1 LIRICSLF
9 VIITGVV
16 ISPIVSTNFYAYAV
30 QAIWRDYE
38 DMKELVKDI
47 RNGNK
52 DDDNMDWD
60 KFRDSNVYKNENED
74 IRDCIDLANKVGGKL
89 GDYEIVRCF
98 DNANYYK
105 AKYTG
110 EKGIKN
116 EQNVSKL
123 QEVNQSQSQ
132 QQEVNQSQN
141 EKDTS
146 KQQQEVNQSQS
157 KLQEVNQS
165 QNEKDTSKQQQEV
178 NQSQS
183 KLQEVNQSQNE
194 KDTSKQQ
201 QEVNQSQSQNEFDVS
216 QTQNSSDVNS
226 PEGCDSS
233 YPDICISITSAKLS
247 CFDIPYKNFKV
258 LLPDRHEFDSDGDG
272 IGCEG

>member
-9 VIITGVV
+9 IIITAVV
-16 ISPIVSTNFYAYAV
+16 ISPIVTTKFYAYAV

-60 KFRDSNVYKNENED
+60 KFRDSSVYKNENED

-105 AKYTG
+105 EIYTD

-116 EQNVSKL
+116 EQDVSK
-123 QEVNQSQSQ
+123 
-132 QQEVNQSQN
+132 
-141 EKDTS
+141 
-146 KQQQEVNQSQS
+146 QQEVNQSQS
-157 KLQEVNQS
+157 
-165 QNEKDTSKQQQEV
+165 EKEASK
-178 NQSQS
+178 
-183 KLQEVNQSQNE
+183 
-194 KDTSKQQ
+194 Q
-201 QEVNQSQSQNEFDVS
+201 QEVNQSQSQNEGDVS
-216 QTQNSSDVNS
+216 QPENSSDVNS

-233 YPDICISITSAKLS
+233 YPDICISVTSAKLS

-272 IGCEG
+272 IGCER

>member
-9 VIITGVV
+9 VIITAVV
-16 ISPIVSTNFYAYAV
+16 ISPVVTTNFYAYAV

-38 DMKELVKDI
+38 NMKDLVNDI

-52 DDDNMDWD
+52 DDDNLDWD
-60 KFRDSNVYKNENED
+60 KFRDSSVYKNENED
-74 IRDCIDLANKVGGKL
+74 LRDCIDLANKVGGKL

-105 AKYTG
+105 EKYTD
-110 EKGIKN
+110 EKGTKN
-116 EQNVSKL
+116 EQDASKP

-132 QQEVNQSQN
+132 Q
-141 EKDTS
+141 
-146 KQQQEVNQSQS
+146 EVNQSQS
-157 KLQEVNQS
+157 K
-165 QNEKDTSKQQQEV
+165 NE
-178 NQSQS
+178 
-183 KLQEVNQSQNE
+183 L
-194 KDTSKQQ
+194 
-201 QEVNQSQSQNEFDVS
+201 DVS

>member
-9 VIITGVV
+9 IIITAVV
-16 ISPIVSTNFYAYAV
+16 ISPIVTTNFYGYAV

-60 KFRDSNVYKNENED
+60 KFRDSSVYKNENED

-105 AKYTG
+105 EKYTD
-110 EKGIKN
+110 EKGNKN
-116 EQNVSKL
+116 EQNASKRQEVNQSQSQKEASKR

-132 QQEVNQSQN
+132 QQQEVNQSQSQK
-141 EKDTS
+141 EAS
-146 KQQQEVNQSQS
+146 KQQEVNQSQS
-157 KLQEVNQS
+157 
-165 QNEKDTSKQQQEV
+165 EKEG
-178 NQSQS
+178 N
-183 KLQEVNQSQNE
+183 
-194 KDTSKQQ
+194 
-201 QEVNQSQSQNEFDVS
+201 VS
-216 QTQNSSDVNS
+216 QTQNSSDFNS

>member
-9 VIITGVV
+9 VIITAVV

-60 KFRDSNVYKNENED
+60 KFRVSNVYKNENED

-105 AKYTG
+105 EKYTD

-116 EQNVSKL
+116 EQDVSKQQEVNQSQSEKEASKQ

-132 QQEVNQSQN
+132 QQEVNQSQS
-141 EKDTS
+141 EKEAS
-146 KQQQEVNQSQS
+146 KQQEVNQSQS
-157 KLQEVNQS
+157 
-165 QNEKDTSKQQQEV
+165 
-178 NQSQS
+178 
-183 KLQEVNQSQNE
+183 
-194 KDTSKQQ
+194 QQ
-201 QEVNQSQSQNEFDVS
+201 QEVNQSQSQQQEVNQSQSEKEGDVS

>member
-1 LIRICSLF
+1 MIRICSVF
-9 VIITGVV
+9 VIITAIV
-16 ISPIVSTNFYAYAV
+16 ISPVVTTNFYAYAV

-38 DMKELVKDI
+38 NMKELVKDI

-52 DDDNMDWD
+52 DDDNLDWD
-60 KFRDSNVYKNENED
+60 KFRDSSVYKNENED

-105 AKYTG
+105 EKFID
-110 EKGIKN
+110 EKGNKN
-116 EQNVSKL
+116 EQDASKQ
-123 QEVNQSQSQ
+123 QELNQSQS
-132 QQEVNQSQN
+132 
-141 EKDTS
+141 EKERDA
-146 KQQQEVNQSQS
+146 
-157 KLQEVNQS
+157 
-165 QNEKDTSKQQQEV
+165 
-178 NQSQS
+178 
-183 KLQEVNQSQNE
+183 
-194 KDTSKQQ
+194 
-201 QEVNQSQSQNEFDVS
+201 S
-216 QTQNSSDVNS
+216 QTQNSSNVNS

-258 LLPDRHEFDSDGDG
+258 LLPDRHEFDSDADG

>member
-9 VIITGVV
+9 VIITAVV

-105 AKYTG
+105 VKYTD

-116 EQNVSKL
+116 EQDVSKQL
-123 QEVNQSQSQ
+123 EVNQNQSEKEASRQLEVNQSQSQ
-132 QQEVNQSQN
+132 QL
-141 EKDTS
+141 
-146 KQQQEVNQSQS
+146 EVNQSQS
-157 KLQEVNQS
+157 GKEA
-165 QNEKDTSKQQQEV
+165 SKQ
-178 NQSQS
+178 
-183 KLQEVNQSQNE
+183 L
-194 KDTSKQQ
+194 
-201 QEVNQSQSQNEFDVS
+201 EVNQSQSQNEGNVS
-216 QTQNSSDVNS
+216 QTQNPSNFNS

>member
-1 LIRICSLF
+1 LERL
-9 VIITGVV
+9 
-16 ISPIVSTNFYAYAV
+16 
-30 QAIWRDYE
+30 WRYE
-38 DMKELVKDI
+38 RLVKDI

-60 KFRDSNVYKNENED
+60 KFRDSTVYKNENED

-105 AKYTG
+105 EKYTD

-116 EQNVSKL
+116 EQNASKQ

-132 QQEVNQSQN
+132 QQQEVNQSQS
-141 EKDTS
+141 EKEVS
-146 KQQQEVNQSQS
+146 KQQEVNQSQSQQQQQEVNQSQS
-157 KLQEVNQS
+157 
-165 QNEKDTSKQQQEV
+165 QQ
-178 NQSQS
+178 
-183 KLQEVNQSQNE
+183 
-194 KDTSKQQ
+194 QQ
-201 QEVNQSQSQNEFDVS
+201 QEVNQSQSQNEGNVS
-216 QTQNSSDVNS
+216 QTQNSSDVNP

-233 YPDICISITSAKLS
+233 YPDICISISSAKLS

>member
-1 LIRICSLF
+1 MIRICSLF
-9 VIITGVV
+9 VIITAVV

-157 KLQEVNQS
+157 KLQEVNQT
-165 QNEKDTSKQQQEV
+165 QNEKEA
-178 NQSQS
+178 S
-183 KLQEVNQSQNE
+183 KL
-194 KDTSKQQ
+194 
-201 QEVNQSQSQNEFDVS
+201 QEVNQSQSQNEVDVS

>member
-1 LIRICSLF
+1 
-9 VIITGVV
+9 
-16 ISPIVSTNFYAYAV
+16 
-30 QAIWRDYE
+30 
-38 DMKELVKDI
+38 MKELVKDI

-52 DDDNMDWD
+52 DDDNMDQD

-123 QEVNQSQSQ
+123 QEVNQSQS
-132 QQEVNQSQN
+132 
-141 EKDTS
+141 
-146 KQQQEVNQSQS
+146 
-157 KLQEVNQS
+157 KLQEVNQT
-165 QNEKDTSKQQQEV
+165 QNEKEA
-178 NQSQS
+178 S
-183 KLQEVNQSQNE
+183 KL
-194 KDTSKQQ
+194 
-201 QEVNQSQSQNEFDVS
+201 QEVNQSQSQNEVDVS

-233 YPDICISITSAKLS
+233 YPDICISITSAKMS

>member
-1 LIRICSLF
+1 MIRICSLF
-9 VIITGVV
+9 VIITAVV

-123 QEVNQSQSQ
+123 QEVNQSQS
-132 QQEVNQSQN
+132 
-141 EKDTS
+141 
-146 KQQQEVNQSQS
+146 
-157 KLQEVNQS
+157 KLQEVNQT
-165 QNEKDTSKQQQEV
+165 QNEKEA
-178 NQSQS
+178 S
-183 KLQEVNQSQNE
+183 KL
-194 KDTSKQQ
+194 
-201 QEVNQSQSQNEFDVS
+201 QEVNQSQSQNEVDVS

-233 YPDICISITSAKLS
+233 YPDICISITSAKMS

>member
-9 VIITGVV
+9 VIITAVV

-52 DDDNMDWD
+52 DDDSMDWD

-132 QQEVNQSQN
+132 LQEVNQTQN
-141 EKDTS
+141 EKDAS
-146 KQQQEVNQSQS
+146 QQQEVNQR
-157 KLQEVNQS
+157 QS
-165 QNEKDTSKQQQEV
+165 QNEV
-178 NQSQS
+178 N
-183 KLQEVNQSQNE
+183 
-194 KDTSKQQ
+194 
-201 QEVNQSQSQNEFDVS
+201 VS

>member
-1 LIRICSLF
+1 MIRISSLF
-9 VIITGVV
+9 IIITAVV
-16 ISPIVSTNFYAYAV
+16 ISPIVTTNFYAYAI

-60 KFRDSNVYKNENED
+60 KFRDSSVYKNENED

-98 DNANYYK
+98 DNAIYYK
-105 AKYTG
+105 EKYTD
-110 EKGIKN
+110 EKGNKN
-116 EQNVSKL
+116 EQNASK
-123 QEVNQSQSQ
+123 
-132 QQEVNQSQN
+132 
-141 EKDTS
+141 
-146 KQQQEVNQSQS
+146 QQEVNQSQS
-157 KLQEVNQS
+157 
-165 QNEKDTSKQQQEV
+165 EKEASK
-178 NQSQS
+178 
-183 KLQEVNQSQNE
+183 
-194 KDTSKQQ
+194 Q
-201 QEVNQSQSQNEFDVS
+201 QEVNQSQSQNEGDVS

-233 YPDICISITSAKLS
+233 YPDICINITSAKLS

>member
-9 VIITGVV
+9 VIITAVV
-16 ISPIVSTNFYAYAV
+16 ISPVVTTNFYAYAV

-38 DMKELVKDI
+38 NMKELVKDI

-52 DDDNMDWD
+52 DDDNLDWD
-60 KFRDSNVYKNENED
+60 KFRDSSVYKNENED

-105 AKYTG
+105 EKYTD
-110 EKGIKN
+110 EKGNKN
-116 EQNVSKL
+116 EQDASKQ

-132 QQEVNQSQN
+132 QEQEVNQ
-141 EKDTS
+141 
-146 KQQQEVNQSQS
+146 NQSEIE
-157 KLQEVNQS
+157 L
-165 QNEKDTSKQQQEV
+165 
-178 NQSQS
+178 
-183 KLQEVNQSQNE
+183 
-194 KDTSKQQ
+194 
-201 QEVNQSQSQNEFDVS
+201 DVS

-226 PEGCDSS
+226 PQGCDSS
-233 YPDICISITSAKLS
+233 YPDICISITSAKMS

>member
-1 LIRICSLF
+1 MIRICSLF
-9 VIITGVV
+9 VIITAVV

-60 KFRDSNVYKNENED
+60 KFRDSSVYKNENED
-74 IRDCIDLANKVGGKL
+74 IRDCIDLANKIGGKL

-98 DNANYYK
+98 DNANYYNE
-105 AKYTG
+105 KYTD
-110 EKGIKN
+110 EKGIKS
-116 EQNVSKL
+116 EQNVSK
-123 QEVNQSQSQ
+123 QHEVNQSQSQQEQEANQNQSQ
-132 QQEVNQSQN
+132 QQEVNQSQS
-141 EKDTS
+141 EKEAS
-146 KQQQEVNQSQS
+146 KQQEVKQSQS
-157 KLQEVNQS
+157 E
-165 QNEKDTSKQQQEV
+165 NEG
-178 NQSQS
+178 
-183 KLQEVNQSQNE
+183 
-194 KDTSKQQ
+194 
-201 QEVNQSQSQNEFDVS
+201 DVS
-216 QTQNSSDVNS
+216 QTQNSSNVNS

-233 YPDICISITSAKLS
+233 YPDICINISSAKLS
-247 CFDIPYKNFKV
+247 CFDIKYKNFKV

>member
-1 LIRICSLF
+1 MIRICSLF
-9 VIITGVV
+9 IIITAVV
-16 ISPIVSTNFYAYAV
+16 ISPVVTTNFYAYAV

-38 DMKELVKDI
+38 NMKELVKDI

-52 DDDNMDWD
+52 DDDNLDWD
-60 KFRDSNVYKNENED
+60 KFRDSSVYKNENED

-98 DNANYYK
+98 DNANYYNE
-105 AKYTG
+105 KYTD

-116 EQNVSKL
+116 EQNVSK
-123 QEVNQSQSQ
+123 
-132 QQEVNQSQN
+132 
-141 EKDTS
+141 
-146 KQQQEVNQSQS
+146 
-157 KLQEVNQS
+157 
-165 QNEKDTSKQQQEV
+165 
-178 NQSQS
+178 
-183 KLQEVNQSQNE
+183 
-194 KDTSKQQ
+194 Q
-201 QEVNQSQSQNEFDVS
+201 QEVNQSQSQEQQEVNQSQSEKEASKQQEVNQSQSHDEGDVS
-216 QTQNSSDVNS
+216 QTQNSSNVNS

-233 YPDICISITSAKLS
+233 YPDICINISSAKLS

>member
-1 LIRICSLF
+1 MIRICSLF
-9 VIITGVV
+9 VIITAVV

-60 KFRDSNVYKNENED
+60 KFRDSSVYKNENED

-116 EQNVSKL
+116 EQNVSK
-123 QEVNQSQSQ
+123 QHEVNQSQSQQQQEANQNQSQ
-132 QQEVNQSQN
+132 QQEVNQSQS
-141 EKDTS
+141 EKEAS
-146 KQQQEVNQSQS
+146 KQQEVKQSQS
-157 KLQEVNQS
+157 E
-165 QNEKDTSKQQQEV
+165 NEG
-178 NQSQS
+178 
-183 KLQEVNQSQNE
+183 
-194 KDTSKQQ
+194 
-201 QEVNQSQSQNEFDVS
+201 DVS
-216 QTQNSSDVNS
+216 QTQNSSNVNS

-233 YPDICISITSAKLS
+233 YPDICINISSAKLS

>member
-9 VIITGVV
+9 VIITAVV

-74 IRDCIDLANKVGGKL
+74 IRDCIDLANKIGGKL

-110 EKGIKN
+110 EKGIEN

-123 QEVNQSQSQ
+123 QEVNQNQSQ

-146 KQQQEVNQSQS
+146 KQQ
-157 KLQEVNQS
+157 
-165 QNEKDTSKQQQEV
+165 
-178 NQSQS
+178 
-183 KLQEVNQSQNE
+183 
-194 KDTSKQQ
+194 
-201 QEVNQSQSQNEFDVS
+201 EVNQSQSQNEVDVS

>member
-9 VIITGVV
+9 IIITAVA
-16 ISPIVSTNFYAYAV
+16 ISPIVTTNFYAYAL
-30 QAIWRDYE
+30 QAIWRDYG

-52 DDDNMDWD
+52 DDDNVDWD
-60 KFRDSNVYKNENED
+60 KFRDSTVYKNENED

-105 AKYTG
+105 EKYTD

-116 EQNVSKL
+116 EQNASKQ

-132 QQEVNQSQN
+132 QQ
-141 EKDTS
+141 
-146 KQQQEVNQSQS
+146 QEVNQSQS
-157 KLQEVNQS
+157 EKEV
-165 QNEKDTSKQQQEV
+165 SKQQEV
-178 NQSQS
+178 SQSQS
-183 KLQEVNQSQNE
+183 QQ
-194 KDTSKQQ
+194 QQ
-201 QEVNQSQSQNEFDVS
+201 QEVNQSQSQNEGDVS
-216 QTQNSSDVNS
+216 QTQNSSDVNP

-233 YPDICISITSAKLS
+233 YPDICISISSAKLS

>member
-1 LIRICSLF
+1 MIRICSLF
-9 VIITGVV
+9 IIITAVA
-16 ISPIVSTNFYAYAV
+16 ISPIVTTNFYAYAV

-60 KFRDSNVYKNENED
+60 KFRDSTVYKNENED

-98 DNANYYK
+98 DNANYYNE
-105 AKYTG
+105 KYTD

-116 EQNVSKL
+116 EQNASKQ

-132 QQEVNQSQN
+132 Q
-141 EKDTS
+141 
-146 KQQQEVNQSQS
+146 
-157 KLQEVNQS
+157 
-165 QNEKDTSKQQQEV
+165 
-178 NQSQS
+178 
-183 KLQEVNQSQNE
+183 
-194 KDTSKQQ
+194 QQ
-201 QEVNQSQSQNEFDVS
+201 QEVNQSQSQNEGDVS
-216 QTQNSSDVNS
+216 QTQNSSDVNP

-233 YPDICISITSAKLS
+233 YPDICISISSAKLS

>member
-1 LIRICSLF
+1 
-9 VIITGVV
+9 
-16 ISPIVSTNFYAYAV
+16 
-30 QAIWRDYE
+30 
-38 DMKELVKDI
+38 MKELVKDI

-60 KFRDSNVYKNENED
+60 KFRDSSVYKNENED

-98 DNANYYK
+98 DNANYYNE
-105 AKYTG
+105 KYTD

-116 EQNVSKL
+116 EQNVSKQQEVNQSQSEKEASKQ

-132 QQEVNQSQN
+132 QQQEVNQSQ
-141 EKDTS
+141 S
-146 KQQQEVNQSQS
+146 QQQQEVNQSQS
-157 KLQEVNQS
+157 
-165 QNEKDTSKQQQEV
+165 EKEG
-178 NQSQS
+178 
-183 KLQEVNQSQNE
+183 
-194 KDTSKQQ
+194 
-201 QEVNQSQSQNEFDVS
+201 DVS
-216 QTQNSSDVNS
+216 QTQNSSNVNS

>member
-9 VIITGVV
+9 IIITVVV
-16 ISPIVSTNFYAYAV
+16 ISPIVTTNFYAYAV

-60 KFRDSNVYKNENED
+60 KFRDSSVYKNENED

-98 DNANYYK
+98 DNGNYYK
-105 AKYTG
+105 EKYTD
-110 EKGIKN
+110 EKGNKN
-116 EQNVSKL
+116 EQNASKQ
-123 QEVNQSQSQ
+123 QEVNQSQSEKEASK
-132 QQEVNQSQN
+132 QQEVNQNQSQQ
-141 EKDTS
+141 
-146 KQQQEVNQSQS
+146 QQQEVNQSQS
-157 KLQEVNQS
+157 
-165 QNEKDTSKQQQEV
+165 EKEASK
-178 NQSQS
+178 
-183 KLQEVNQSQNE
+183 
-194 KDTSKQQ
+194 Q
-201 QEVNQSQSQNEFDVS
+201 QEVNQSQSQNEGDVS

-233 YPDICISITSAKLS
+233 YPDICISIASAKLS

>member
-1 LIRICSLF
+1 MIRICSLF
-9 VIITGVV
+9 VIITAVV
-16 ISPIVSTNFYAYAV
+16 ISPVVTTNFYAYAV

-38 DMKELVKDI
+38 NMKELVKDI

-52 DDDNMDWD
+52 DDDNLDWD
-60 KFRDSNVYKNENED
+60 KFRDSSVYKNENED

-105 AKYTG
+105 EKFID
-110 EKGIKN
+110 EKGNMN
-116 EQNVSKL
+116 EQDASK
-123 QEVNQSQSQ
+123 
-132 QQEVNQSQN
+132 
-141 EKDTS
+141 
-146 KQQQEVNQSQS
+146 QQEVNQSQS
-157 KLQEVNQS
+157 
-165 QNEKDTSKQQQEV
+165 EKVASKQQEV

-183 KLQEVNQSQNE
+183 E
-194 KDTSKQQ
+194 K
-201 QEVNQSQSQNEFDVS
+201 ERVAS

-226 PEGCDSS
+226 PERCDSS

-258 LLPDRHEFDSDGDG
+258 SLPDRNEFDSDGDG

>member
-1 LIRICSLF
+1 MERL
-9 VIITGVV
+9 
-16 ISPIVSTNFYAYAV
+16 
-30 QAIWRDYE
+30 WRYE
-38 DMKELVKDI
+38 RLVKDI

-60 KFRDSNVYKNENED
+60 KFRDSTVYKNENED

-105 AKYTG
+105 EKYTD

-116 EQNVSKL
+116 EQNASKQ

-132 QQEVNQSQN
+132 QQQEVNQSQS
-141 EKDTS
+141 EKEVS
-146 KQQQEVNQSQS
+146 KQQEVNQSQSQQQQQEVNQSQS
-157 KLQEVNQS
+157 
-165 QNEKDTSKQQQEV
+165 QQ
-178 NQSQS
+178 
-183 KLQEVNQSQNE
+183 
-194 KDTSKQQ
+194 QQ
-201 QEVNQSQSQNEFDVS
+201 QEVNQSQSQNEGNVS
-216 QTQNSSDVNS
+216 QTQNSSDVNP

-233 YPDICISITSAKLS
+233 YPDICISISSAKLS

>member
-9 VIITGVV
+9 IIITAVA
-16 ISPIVSTNFYAYAV
+16 ISPIVTTNFYAYAV

-60 KFRDSNVYKNENED
+60 KFRDSTVYKNENED

-105 AKYTG
+105 EKYTD

-116 EQNVSKL
+116 EQNASKQ

-132 QQEVNQSQN
+132 QQQEVNQSQS
-141 EKDTS
+141 EKEVS
-146 KQQQEVNQSQS
+146 KQQEVNQSQS
-157 KLQEVNQS
+157 
-165 QNEKDTSKQQQEV
+165 QQ
-178 NQSQS
+178 
-183 KLQEVNQSQNE
+183 
-194 KDTSKQQ
+194 QQ
-201 QEVNQSQSQNEFDVS
+201 QEVNQSQSQNEGDVS
-216 QTQNSSDVNS
+216 QTQNSSDVNP

-233 YPDICISITSAKLS
+233 YPDICISISSAKLS

>member
-1 LIRICSLF
+1 
-9 VIITGVV
+9 
-16 ISPIVSTNFYAYAV
+16 
-30 QAIWRDYE
+30 
-38 DMKELVKDI
+38 MKELVKDI

-60 KFRDSNVYKNENED
+60 KFRDSSVYKNENED
-74 IRDCIDLANKVGGKL
+74 IRDCIDLANKIGGKL

-98 DNANYYK
+98 DNANYYNE
-105 AKYTG
+105 KYTD
-110 EKGIKN
+110 EKGNKN
-116 EQNVSKL
+116 EQNASKQQEVNQSQSEKEASKQ

-132 QQEVNQSQN
+132 QQ
-141 EKDTS
+141 
-146 KQQQEVNQSQS
+146 QEVNQSQS
-157 KLQEVNQS
+157 
-165 QNEKDTSKQQQEV
+165 EKEASK
-178 NQSQS
+178 
-183 KLQEVNQSQNE
+183 
-194 KDTSKQQ
+194 Q
-201 QEVNQSQSQNEFDVS
+201 QEVNQSQSQNEGDVS

-233 YPDICISITSAKLS
+233 YPDICINITSAKLS

>member
-9 VIITGVV
+9 IIITAVA
-16 ISPIVSTNFYAYAV
+16 ISPIVTTNFYAYAV

-60 KFRDSNVYKNENED
+60 KFRDSTVYKNENED

-98 DNANYYK
+98 DNANYYNE
-105 AKYTG
+105 KYTD

-116 EQNVSKL
+116 EQNASKQ

-132 QQEVNQSQN
+132 QQQEVNQSQS
-141 EKDTS
+141 EKEVS
-146 KQQQEVNQSQS
+146 KQQEVNQSQS
-157 KLQEVNQS
+157 
-165 QNEKDTSKQQQEV
+165 QQ
-178 NQSQS
+178 
-183 KLQEVNQSQNE
+183 
-194 KDTSKQQ
+194 QQ
-201 QEVNQSQSQNEFDVS
+201 QEVNQSQSQNKGDVS
-216 QTQNSSDVNS
+216 QTQNSSDVNP

-233 YPDICISITSAKLS
+233 YPDICISISSAKLS

>member
-1 LIRICSLF
+1 MIRICSLF
-9 VIITGVV
+9 IIITAVA
-16 ISPIVSTNFYAYAV
+16 ISPIVTTNFYAYAL

-60 KFRDSNVYKNENED
+60 KFRDSTVYKNENED

-105 AKYTG
+105 EKYTD

-116 EQNVSKL
+116 EQNASK
-123 QEVNQSQSQ
+123 
-132 QQEVNQSQN
+132 
-141 EKDTS
+141 
-146 KQQQEVNQSQS
+146 
-157 KLQEVNQS
+157 
-165 QNEKDTSKQQQEV
+165 
-178 NQSQS
+178 
-183 KLQEVNQSQNE
+183 
-194 KDTSKQQ
+194 Q
-201 QEVNQSQSQNEFDVS
+201 QEVNQSQSQNEGDVS
-216 QTQNSSDVNS
+216 QTQNSSDVNP

-233 YPDICISITSAKLS
+233 YPDICISISSVKLS

>member
-1 LIRICSLF
+1 MIRICSLF
-9 VIITGVV
+9 VIITAVV

-132 QQEVNQSQN
+132 
-141 EKDTS
+141 
-146 KQQQEVNQSQS
+146 
-157 KLQEVNQS
+157 LQEVNQT
-165 QNEKDTSKQQQEV
+165 QNEKDAS
-178 NQSQS
+178 
-183 KLQEVNQSQNE
+183 
-194 KDTSKQQ
+194 QQ
-201 QEVNQSQSQNEFDVS
+201 QEVNQSQSQNEVNVS

>member
-1 LIRICSLF
+1 
-9 VIITGVV
+9 
-16 ISPIVSTNFYAYAV
+16 
-30 QAIWRDYE
+30 
-38 DMKELVKDI
+38 
-47 RNGNK
+47 
-52 DDDNMDWD
+52 
-60 KFRDSNVYKNENED
+60 
-74 IRDCIDLANKVGGKL
+74 L

-105 AKYTG
+105 EIYTD

-116 EQNVSKL
+116 EQDVSKQ

-132 QQEVNQSQN
+132 QQEVNQSQ
-141 EKDTS
+141 S
-146 KQQQEVNQSQS
+146 QQQKVNQTQS
-157 KLQEVNQS
+157 
-165 QNEKDTSKQQQEV
+165 EKEASK
-178 NQSQS
+178 
-183 KLQEVNQSQNE
+183 
-194 KDTSKQQ
+194 Q
-201 QEVNQSQSQNEFDVS
+201 QEVNQSQSQNEVDVS

-247 CFDIPYKNFKV
+247 CFDILYKNFKV

>member
-1 LIRICSLF
+1 
-9 VIITGVV
+9 VV
-16 ISPIVSTNFYAYAV
+16 TTNFYAYAV

-52 DDDNMDWD
+52 NDNNMDWD
-60 KFRDSNVYKNENED
+60 KFRDSTVYKNENED

-105 AKYTG
+105 EKYTD
-110 EKGIKN
+110 EKGIKD
-116 EQNVSKL
+116 EQNASK
-123 QEVNQSQSQ
+123 
-132 QQEVNQSQN
+132 
-141 EKDTS
+141 
-146 KQQQEVNQSQS
+146 QQEVNQSQS
-157 KLQEVNQS
+157 
-165 QNEKDTSKQQQEV
+165 EKEANK
-178 NQSQS
+178 
-183 KLQEVNQSQNE
+183 
-194 KDTSKQQ
+194 Q
-201 QEVNQSQSQNEFDVS
+201 QEVNQSQSQNKGDVN
-216 QTQNSSDVNS
+216 QTQNLSDVNS
-226 PEGCDSS
+226 PKGCDTS

>member
-1 LIRICSLF
+1 M
-9 VIITGVV
+9 VT
-16 ISPIVSTNFYAYAV
+16 TNFYAYAV

-60 KFRDSNVYKNENED
+60 KFRDSTVYKNENED

-105 AKYTG
+105 EKYTD

-116 EQNVSKL
+116 EQNASKQ

-132 QQEVNQSQN
+132 Q
-141 EKDTS
+141 
-146 KQQQEVNQSQS
+146 
-157 KLQEVNQS
+157 
-165 QNEKDTSKQQQEV
+165 
-178 NQSQS
+178 
-183 KLQEVNQSQNE
+183 
-194 KDTSKQQ
+194 QQ
-201 QEVNQSQSQNEFDVS
+201 QEVNQSQSQNEGDVS
-216 QTQNSSDVNS
+216 QTRNSSDVNS

>member
-1 LIRICSLF
+1 
-9 VIITGVV
+9 
-16 ISPIVSTNFYAYAV
+16 
-30 QAIWRDYE
+30 
-38 DMKELVKDI
+38 MKELVKDI

-105 AKYTG
+105 VKYTD

-116 EQNVSKL
+116 EQDVSKQ

-132 QQEVNQSQN
+132 QQEVNQ
-141 EKDTS
+141 
-146 KQQQEVNQSQS
+146 NQSGKEAS
-157 KLQEVNQS
+157 K
-165 QNEKDTSKQQQEV
+165 
-178 NQSQS
+178 
-183 KLQEVNQSQNE
+183 
-194 KDTSKQQ
+194 Q
-201 QEVNQSQSQNEFDVS
+201 QEVNQSQSQNEGNVS
-216 QTQNSSDVNS
+216 QTQNPSNFNS

-233 YPDICISITSAKLS
+233 YPDICINISSAKLS

>member
-1 LIRICSLF
+1 MIRICSLF
-9 VIITGVV
+9 IIITAVA
-16 ISPIVSTNFYAYAV
+16 ISPIVTTNFYAYAV

-60 KFRDSNVYKNENED
+60 KFRDSTVYKNENED

-105 AKYTG
+105 EKYTD
-110 EKGIKN
+110 EKGIKS
-116 EQNVSKL
+116 EQNASKQ

-132 QQEVNQSQN
+132 QQQEVNQSQS
-141 EKDTS
+141 EKEVS
-146 KQQQEVNQSQS
+146 KQQEVNQSQSQQQQQEVNQSQS
-157 KLQEVNQS
+157 
-165 QNEKDTSKQQQEV
+165 QQ
-178 NQSQS
+178 
-183 KLQEVNQSQNE
+183 
-194 KDTSKQQ
+194 QQ
-201 QEVNQSQSQNEFDVS
+201 QEVNQSQSQNEEDVS
-216 QTQNSSDVNS
+216 QTQNSSDVNP

-233 YPDICISITSAKLS
+233 YPDICISISSAKLS